1 MPYLKVDKKLE
12 KLTKKEAQKIVK
24 FATDMINHVGIQSVR
39 DIEITQTIDF
49 LITNNIDLESKFYS
63 LCNRLESLYEEDQN
77 PSFKLVSH
85 FKYKSKKKVEKPEI
99 KKIEIIFNKFLE
111 KKFPKKKSRHINEYD
126 WVRF

>member
-85 FKYKSKKKVEKPEI
+85 FKI
-99 KKIEIIFNKFLE
+99 
-111 KKFPKKKSRHINEYD
+111 
-126 WVRF
+126 

>member
-1 MPYLKVDKKLE
+1 
-12 KLTKKEAQKIVK
+12 
-24 FATDMINHVGIQSVR
+24 MINHVGIQSVR

-111 KKFPKKKSRHINEYD
+111 KKFPKKKE
-126 WVRF
+126 